1 MRIVPALIFIALV
14 VVAVLI
20 AEYAKGPLFSTLG
33 LSGSSSA

>member
-14 VVAVLI
+14 VVSVLI
-20 AEYAKGPLFSTLG
+20 AEYAKDPLFSTLG